1 MKHAIAL
8 GLLTVLLV
16 IGVGCFGTLQR
27 EISTDTFTTFNDWCR
42 HRGRLTREARHTV
55 RVLLDEADTR
65 SCDQASSELTALTY
79 LNLWGNQI
87 RDVSPLTS
95 LPHLTDLWL
104 NDNQLRDVSPLTSLP
119 HMTFICHTDKQIR
132 KVSPHTNQTNKN

>member
-1 MKHAIAL
+1 MKRAIAL

-79 LNLWGNQI
+79 LNLWSNQI

-95 LPHLTDLWL
+95 LPHLTKLYL
-104 NDNQLRDVSPLTSLP
+104 DNNQIRDVAPLASLTNLLRLDLSGNQIADVPPSPTSP
-119 HMTFICHTDKQIR
+119 I
-132 KVSPHTNQTNKN
+132 